1 MTHRRLPR
9 SPQMM
14 WMKALPATEAHWQRR
29 AAQDRKLHSSEQR
42 LIPVAI
48 TACNDSSAH
57 FVPTLAW
64 IELSVGLNGERERM
78 CRVLNHDSAL
88 LAVGLNDVRICGRWS
103 ERCYRAYLAKIANQD
118 GVGAMCQ
125 NVISSI
131 RSGVMTELKIPS
143 GVRVVDGVRGPL
155 SARASTGQYRVVPL
169 TIARSQPPVAG
180 ADVRKPKD

>member
-1 MTHRRLPR
+1 MRPADYRLQVI
-9 SPQMM
+9 SDLSTT
-14 WMKALPATEAHWQRR
+14 WSV
-29 AAQDRKLHSSEQR
+29 AAGQHG
-42 LIPVAI
+42 
-48 TACNDSSAH
+48 DSGS
-57 FVPTLAW
+57 
-64 IELSVGLNGERERM
+64 
-78 CRVLNHDSAL
+78 
-88 LAVGLNDVRICGRWS
+88 WS
-103 ERCYRAYLAKIANQD
+103 ESCYRAYLAKIANQD

-125 NVISSI
+125 NVIFSI